1 MQPEL
6 TRLLALKDHPLRL
19 ALVAEMHV
27 RRLPAFA
34 APARL
39 TQLVMFTGE
48 EQIAETRHAAEQLC
62 ERFNVRPPMNSR
74 HFAVQLGAFDFI
86 WEQHTEVG
94 RYTFIR
100 PGRFDDPFES
110 PVLMEVPQD
119 WLDSLP
125 GQVLRATQLAIMDRD
140 SPPPDAASLASWFTL
155 ANLMSCEVQSSEA
168 RVWSDFL
175 VNADGMGRMLIRDQG
190 LKSDG
195 DTARLIQRLQEL
207 GNYRNM
213 ALLGLPKAQAA
224 TPVLTTFEKRLTSLT
239 REIAERANDDTK
251 LLEELSGLSADLA
264 KITAETR
271 YRMSATRA
279 YAQLA
284 FDRLRELDVTRVPGH
299 QTLIDFTERRLT
311 PAVRTCESFSQRI
324 EDLSQRVSWASSA
337 MRTRIET
344 TLERQNTS
352 LLESMNRRAH
362 MQLRLQ
368 QTVEG
373 LSVLAISYYFI
384 GMLGYMAKPLSH
396 FIAID
401 PTVLQGVAVPFVVA
415 FVWWFIRRV
424 RRSYDAD
431 KLN

>member
-1 MQPEL
+1 
-6 TRLLALKDHPLRL
+6 
-19 ALVAEMHV
+19 
-27 RRLPAFA
+27 
-34 APARL
+34 
-39 TQLVMFTGE
+39 MFTGE
-48 EQIAETRHAAEQLC
+48 EQSAETRRAAEQLC
-62 ERFNVRPPMNSR
+62 ERFGVRPPMNSR

-94 RYTFIR
+94 TYTFIR
-100 PGRFDDPFES
+100 RGRFDDPFES

-155 ANLMSCEVQSSEA
+155 ANLMSCEVQNSEA

-279 YAQLA
+279 
-284 FDRLRELDVTRVPGH
+284 
-299 QTLIDFTERRLT
+299 
-311 PAVRTCESFSQRI
+311 
-324 EDLSQRVSWASSA
+324 SS
-337 MRTRIET
+337 T
-344 TLERQNTS
+344 
-352 LLESMNRRAH
+352 
-362 MQLRLQ
+362 
-368 QTVEG
+368 
-373 LSVLAISYYFI
+373 
-384 GMLGYMAKPLSH
+384 
-396 FIAID
+396 
-401 PTVLQGVAVPFVVA
+401 
-415 FVWWFIRRV
+415 
-424 RRSYDAD
+424 
-431 KLN
+431 